1 MRAIFLFI
9 FISTN
14 ALASPVVIFDLDDTL
29 FYSSSRTEVI
39 FKEMAEQV
47 EFKRLYPKEIKLLT
61 QIKQS
66 EIEYSIED
74 TLVGA
79 SITNKEF
86 IKTAL
91 EFWKARFFTNSYVKE
106 DSLIEGAKAYV
117 HMLIGLGVKIVYLT
131 GRDHSMRSGTIE
143 SLISSG
149 LPYDGKTAILITKEN
164 FATPDVEYKKGAFKD
179 IELLGTVVAVFE
191 NEPKNLN
198 AMIEYF
204 PEAIAFFLDIKHS
217 STMVKPSSKAIRIKN
232 YLSDILTKVTQKYLL
247 GYHLG
252 L

>member
-1 MRAIFLFI
+1 MRAFFLLI
-9 FISTN
+9 FIATN
-14 ALASPVVIFDLDDTL
+14 VLASPVAIFDLDDTL
-29 FYSSSRTEVI
+29 FYSSSRTKVI
-39 FKEMAEQV
+39 FKEMAEQS
-47 EFKRLYPKEIKLLT
+47 EFKRLYPKEIESLT

-74 TLVGA
+74 TLIRA

-86 IKTAL
+86 IKTTL

-106 DSLIEGAKAYV
+106 DSIIEGAKAYV
-117 HMLIGLGVKIVYLT
+117 HMLKDLGVTIVYLT

-149 LPYDGKTAILITKEN
+149 LPYDGSTAVLITKEH
-164 FATPDVEYKKGAFKD
+164 FETPDVEYKKSAFKD
-179 IELLGTVVAVFE
+179 IELLGTVVGVFE

-217 STMVKPSSKAIRIKN
+217 PTTVKPSSKAIRIKN

-247 GYHLG
+247 GYHLD